1 MALIIWVSRPGA
13 GGPTLGVS
21 TSQTNAD
28 IHRERVD
35 SSQST
40 MGPCFKTRNANC
52 KCNTHTRTQSNECIS
67 SHNNDAFMS
76 ILQDKMLQ
84 SKTGS
89 RRKPAAF
96 VS

>member
-40 MGPCFKTRNANC
+40 MGPCFKKRNANC
-52 KCNTHTRTQSNECIS
+52 KYNTHTHAHSQMN
-67 SHNNDAFMS
+67 AFSLIIMTHS
-76 ILQDKMLQ
+76 
-84 SKTGS
+84 
-89 RRKPAAF
+89 
-96 VS
+96 

>member
-28 IHRERVD
+28 MHRERVD
-35 SSQST
+35 SSQSA
-40 MGPCFKTRNANC
+40 MGPCFKKTNANC
-52 KCNTHTRTQSNECIS
+52 KCNTRTQSNECIS

-76 ILQDKMLQ
+76 ILQNKMLQ
-84 SKTGS
+84 SKTGN
-89 RRKPAAF
+89 RGKPAAF